1 MIAVLVYL
9 VGFLMFRGLV
19 FRNLPLSLKSVKLG
33 DYFALDRPA
42 LVRGL
47 MLMDQ
52 ISGVVLGPLLPMFA
66 LALLTQHMWLFLVG
80 LPIAIIGWLWPSFI
94 PRLLWAH
101 WRLGLLVQIG
111 YWLSLLG
118 YPLA

>member
-1 MIAVLVYL
+1 MAIAVNFFTILLKPVTTLLLIGLAFLVGSAYHDYVHPLATDLSLRVMIAVLVYL

-66 LALLTQHMWLFLVG
+66 LALLTQHM
-80 LPIAIIGWLWPSFI
+80 
-94 PRLLWAH
+94 
-101 WRLGLLVQIG
+101 
-111 YWLSLLG
+111 
-118 YPLA
+118 